1 MTKLE
6 AWKKFHEA
14 MPGLE
19 ATEYTLEKSSHG
31 KAFSYAWDAAV
42 EAEREACA
50 KICEK
55 YQLDFVARDIRK
67 RGEPDASTA
76 LQSIQQQ

>member
-1 MTKLE
+1 MNRDGWRQCAIGQKTTQFCGLLE
-6 AWKKFHEA
+6 A
-14 MPGLE
+14 
-19 ATEYTLEKSSHG
+19 
-31 KAFSYAWDAAV
+31 AV
-42 EAEREACA
+42 AAEREACA

>member
-1 MTKLE
+1 MNRDDIIRMAKE
-6 AWKKFHEA
+6 AGMAMGFEQGIAVMNHENLVRFAKKV
-14 MPGLE
+14 
-19 ATEYTLEKSSHG
+19 
-31 KAFSYAWDAAV
+31 AA
-42 EAEREACA
+42 AERKACA

>member
-1 MTKLE
+1 MTPEEVTKALLSNSGFYVFDQAKLAE
-6 AWKKFHEA
+6 ILK
-14 MPGLE
+14 L
-19 ATEYTLEKSSHG
+19 ATLC
-31 KAFSYAWDAAV
+31 
-42 EAEREACA
+42 EREACA